1 MKIIKKIS
9 IVIPVYNEGKR
20 AVETV
25 NNILNNIKNDLIL
38 VNDGSSDNSQKLL
51 EKNFSKNKRVKIVSH
66 TINRG
71 KGVAMK
77 TGAKIA
83 WKSGADAVIFIDAD
97 GQHDPKLLKN
107 FEKSLLSGDDVAIGV
122 RINKSQMSFFRKF
135 SNWLIRVILAVLYG
149 QTIDDMLC
157 GYRAMTKKAYKKIR
171 WTSPRYGV
179 ETEMMCN
186 IWQSGLNYRK
196 IVVETIYTE
205 KRKQKKDCFTTKDG
219 LKILLQLPYWWWRG
233 RSRGKM

>member
-1 MKIIKKIS
+1 MLYLVVKIC
-9 IVIPVYNEGKR
+9 IVVPLYNEGKR
-20 AVETV
+20 AVETI
-25 NNILNNIKNDLIL
+25 NNILNNTKNDLIL

-51 EKNFSKNKRVKIVSH
+51 EKNFSKNKRIILVNHQV
-66 TINRG
+66 NRG
-71 KGVAMK
+71 KGVAMR
-77 TGAKIA
+77 TGARVA
-83 WKSGADAVIFIDAD
+83 WRKGAEAVIFIDAD

-107 FEKSLLSGDDVAIGV
+107 FENSLLSDDVAIGV

-135 SNWLIRVILAVLYG
+135 GNWVIRIVLAMLYG
-149 QTIDDMLC
+149 QMIDDMLC
-157 GYRAMTKKAYKKIR
+157 GYRAMTRKAYKNIR

-186 IWQSGLNYRK
+186 IWQAGISYRK

-205 KRKQKKDCFTTKDG
+205 KKKQKKDCFTPKDG

-233 RSRGKM
+233 RNR